1 MLYFQMIGNPVDAWP
16 CRVFFSPTLQAK
28 PSALSLSTVPFFFG
42 LDSRLDI
49 SRKYRKLY
57 E

>member
-1 MLYFQMIGNPVDAWP
+1 MLYFQTIGNLFDAD
-16 CRVFFSPTLQAK
+16 RVVSFFSPTLQAK

-49 SRKYRKLY
+49 SC
-57 E
+57 

>member
-28 PSALSLSTVPFFFG
+28 PSALSLSTAPFFFG
-42 LDSRLDI
+42 LDSRLDF
-49 SRKYRKLY
+49 SR
-57 E
+57 